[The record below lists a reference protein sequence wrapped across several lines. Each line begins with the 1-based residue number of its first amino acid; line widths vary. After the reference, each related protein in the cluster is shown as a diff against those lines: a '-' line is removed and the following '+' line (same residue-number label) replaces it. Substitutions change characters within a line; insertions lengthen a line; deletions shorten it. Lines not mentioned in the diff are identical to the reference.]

1 MECKALTALLV
12 SSFGDSFF
20 ESSTRLSRLRYG
32 MKWITLTI
40 ETDLVLHDI
49 LSVVVMNKGVI
60 ETVLDNLLVMLRN
73 KLLKILFH
81 DTQHKPIVLS
91 ITFVGFQLN

>member
-1 MECKALTALLV
+1 MV
-12 SSFGDSFF
+12 Y
-20 ESSTRLSRLRYG
+20 LR
-32 MKWITLTI
+32 ITLTI